1 MHVTIVHIRVKPE
14 HVDEFVEATRE
25 NHVASVQEAGNI
37 RFDVLQ
43 LGSDPTHFVL
53 YEAYASAEDA
63 AAHKSTPHYLKWR
76 EQVEPWMAE
85 SRRGVKYNG
94 VFPQH

>member
-14 HVDEFVEATRE
+14 HVDEFIEATRE

-63 AAHKSTPHYLKWR
+63 AVHKSTPHYVKWR
-76 EQVEPWMAE
+76 ERVEPWMAE